1 VTRVASPF
9 TGRVQALD
17 DVADEVFAQ
26 RIVGDGVAVI
36 PTEGTVVAPIAGR
49 IEKLFEGG
57 HAFAIQDPEGIQVLV
72 HVGLDTVQL
81 KGEGFTVRARQGD
94 DVAIG
99 AHIVSVDLATMEER
113 GVDMS
118 SPVVIISGHEVE
130 VSATGEVKA
139 GDPLF
144 DVA

>member
-1 VTRVASPF
+1 MTTVASPF
-9 TGRVQALD
+9 TGRVQPLD

-26 RIVGDGVAVI
+26 RVVGDGLAVV
-36 PTEGTVVAPIAGR
+36 PAEGTVVAPISGR

-57 HAFAIQDPEGIQVLV
+57 HAFAIQDSEGVQILV

-81 KGEGFTVRARQGD
+81 KGEGFTEHARQGD
-94 DVAIG
+94 EVEVGDR
-99 AHIVSVDLATMEER
+99 IVTVDLRTMEQR

-118 SPVVIISGHEVE
+118 SPIVEISGRSVE
-130 VSATGEVKA
+130 AVASGEVKA

-144 DVA
+144 EVT